1 MSNKA
6 KVARLVPET
15 PDNSSSDDENEPEGE
30 ELQVRSAMLSVHTS
44 DIHMALSI

>member
-30 ELQVRSAMLSVHTS
+30 ELQVRSDSLEFPLIKVGNGSS
-44 DIHMALSI
+44 Y

>member
-15 PDNSSSDDENEPEGE
+15 PDNSSSEEENDQEAE
-30 ELQVRSAMLSVHTS
+30 ELQVREVDAPLV
-44 DIHMALSI
+44 